1 MSNVNG
7 YILNKIKNKNTY
19 KNFCFF
25 MIGLFINTLSINLFY
40 IPNNVVSTGST
51 GLAIL
56 INNFIDIP
64 IPLIVFVI
72 SSIGLIFLTKPLVKK
87 LNKTDDTIATNAY
100 SVIGKKAIV
109 TQDIN
114 PTLGYGQIKVNGE
127 TWSAKTISDN
137 IIPKDS
143 EVIIKNIE
151 GVKAVVELLNEK
163 VNV

>member
-1 MSNVNG
+1 MLVSFFTSN
-7 YILNKIKNKNTY
+7 
-19 KNFCFF
+19 
-25 MIGLFINTLSINLFY
+25 
-40 IPNNVVSTGST
+40 
-51 GLAIL
+51 L
-56 INNFIDIP
+56 IIQTT
-64 IPLIVFVI
+64 VFVI

-109 TQDIN
+109 TQDID

-163 VNV
+163 VNA

>member
-1 MSNVNG
+1 MFVLYFPFIVEAGLLYKAIPPLYS
-7 YILNKIKNKNTY
+7 IKDGKKTKYFTEN
-19 KNFCFF
+19 
-25 MIGLFINTLSINLFY
+25 
-40 IPNNVVSTGST
+40 
-51 GLAIL
+51 
-56 INNFIDIP
+56 IDIVKY
-64 IPLIVFVI
+64 IEKSFFANN
-72 SSIGLIFLTKPLVKK
+72 GFKK

-109 TQDIN
+109 TQDID

-163 VNV
+163 VNA

>member
-1 MSNVNG
+1 MW
-7 YILNKIKNKNTY
+7 YIWLILAGVFLIIEIMTVG
-19 KNFCFF
+19 FLIFW
-25 MIGLFINTLSINLFY
+25 LSIGSLFAM
-40 IPNNVVSTGST
+40 ITSLFTDNIVIQTT
-51 GLAIL
+51 
-56 INNFIDIP
+56 
-64 IPLIVFVI
+64 VFVI

-109 TQDIN
+109 TQDID

>member
-1 MSNVNG
+1 MWYVWLIIS
-7 YILNKIKNKNTY
+7 
-19 KNFCFF
+19 
-25 MIGLFINTLSINLFY
+25 GLFLVLEMITVGFLVFW
-40 IPNNVVSTGST
+40 
-51 GLAIL
+51 LAIGALFAMLVSFFTSNL
-56 INNFIDIP
+56 IIQTT
-64 IPLIVFVI
+64 VFVI
-72 SSIGLIFLTKPLVKK
+72 SSIGLIFLTK
-87 LNKTDDTIATNAY
+87 AY

-109 TQDIN
+109 TQDID

>member
-1 MSNVNG
+1 MWYVWLIIS
-7 YILNKIKNKNTY
+7 
-19 KNFCFF
+19 
-25 MIGLFINTLSINLFY
+25 GLFLVLEMITVGFLVFW
-40 IPNNVVSTGST
+40 
-51 GLAIL
+51 LAIGALFAMLVSFFTSNL
-56 INNFIDIP
+56 II
-64 IPLIVFVI
+64 
-72 SSIGLIFLTKPLVKK
+72 LTKPLVKK